1 MHVQPRASRTEVAGV
16 HGAALKVRLHAPP
29 VDGAANEELVKF
41 LARSLGVARRAVRI
55 VAGQTSRSK
64 VVEIEGVSAASVQA
78 LADGAETE

>member
-1 MHVQPRASRTEVAGV
+1 MAGV

>member
-1 MHVQPRASRTEVAGV
+1 VAGV

-64 VVEIEGVSAASVQA
+64 VVEIEGVSVASVQA